1 MNPQERLESLLQR
14 AAQTHPPATA
24 PLATGESLLE
34 RLTDAAVR
42 AVLQQRN
49 KELSAEADASKKRPA
64 SGGVPVG
71 APGGGGGGGGS
82 SGKKM
87 VQSKLFFPRV
97 VASQSSAPA
106 ADHLKKPVA
115 APLAEDAVIVD

>member
-71 APGGGGGGGGS
+71 APGGGGS